1 MARPGLILIAGFALV
16 AIARNSPADAQET
29 RVLITK
35 ADCSRLVKYTASP
48 DVAYQQGIDAHGQTV
63 VPAGM
68 NSQPRFQADSHYLV
82 SLEVDLAE
90 RLGIPPGPSY
100 FDADAEIGLVEVR
113 EDRTF
118 LNGRPLQ
125 SEGQA
130 ELAALC
136 RQAESRTPKE
146 QAD

>member
-48 DVAYQQGIDAHGQTV
+48 DVAYQPGIDAHGQTV

-90 RLGIPPGPSY
+90 RLGIPPGPSL
-100 FDADAEIGLVEVR
+100 ILSI
-113 EDRTF
+113 
-118 LNGRPLQ
+118 L
-125 SEGQA
+125 
-130 ELAALC
+130 
-136 RQAESRTPKE
+136 SRRCC
-146 QAD
+146 

>member
-1 MARPGLILIAGFALV
+1 MARPGLILIAGLAFV
-16 AIARNSPADAQET
+16 AIARSFPADAQET
-29 RVLITK
+29 RVRITK

-48 DVAYQQGIDAHGQTV
+48 GVAHQPGIDAHGRAV
-63 VPAGM
+63 IPADL
-68 NSQPRFQADSHYLV
+68 DSGPGFETAGHYLV

-90 RLGIPPGPSY
+90 RLGIPSGPSN
-100 FDADAEIGLVEVR
+100 FDADAEIGLIEVR
-113 EDRTF
+113 EERTY

-136 RQAESRTPKE
+136 RQAESRTSKG
-146 QAD
+146 QAN

>member
-1 MARPGLILIAGFALV
+1 
-16 AIARNSPADAQET
+16 
-29 RVLITK
+29 
-35 ADCSRLVKYTASP
+35 
-48 DVAYQQGIDAHGQTV
+48 
-63 VPAGM
+63 
-68 NSQPRFQADSHYLV
+68 V

-90 RLGIPPGPSY
+90 RFGIPPGPNN

-130 ELAALC
+130 ELATLC

>member
-1 MARPGLILIAGFALV
+1 MARPGLILIAGLALV
-16 AIARNSPADAQET
+16 VIARNAPADAQET

-48 DVAYQQGIDAHGQTV
+48 DLAYQPGSDVRGRAV
-63 VPAGM
+63 VPADLD
-68 NSQPRFQADSHYLV
+68 PQAHFPAGDHYLV

-90 RLGIPPGPSY
+90 RLGIPPGPSN

-113 EDRTF
+113 DGRIYF
-118 LNGRPLQ
+118 NGRPLL

-130 ELAALC
+130 EFAALC
-136 RQAESRTPKE
+136 REAEGRAPKA

>member
-48 DVAYQQGIDAHGQTV
+48 DVAYQPGTDAHGRAV
-63 VPAGM
+63 VPTDLD
-68 NSQPRFQADSHYLV
+68 SQPRFQTGGHYLV

-90 RLGIPPGPSY
+90 RLGIPSGPSN
-100 FDADAEIGLVEVR
+100 FDADAEIGLIEVK
-113 EDRTF
+113 EERTY

-136 RQAESRTPKE
+136 RQAESRKPKG

>member
-1 MARPGLILIAGFALV
+1 MARPGLILIAGIALV

-35 ADCSRLVKYTASP
+35 ADCSRLVKYVAGP
-48 DVAYQQGIDAHGQTV
+48 DIAYQPGIDAHGRAV
-63 VPAGM
+63 VPADLD
-68 NSQPRFQADSHYLV
+68 SPTRFRADSHYLV

-90 RLGIPPGPSY
+90 RLGIPRGPSN

-136 RQAESRTPKE
+136 RQAESLTPNE
-146 QAD
+146 LAD

>member
-1 MARPGLILIAGFALV
+1 MARPGLILIAGLALV
-16 AIARNSPADAQET
+16 AIARNSPADARET

-48 DVAYQQGIDAHGQTV
+48 DVTHQSGIDAHGRPV
-63 VPAGM
+63 MPADLD
-68 NSQPRFQADSHYLV
+68 SESRFEAPGHYLV

-90 RLGIPPGPSY
+90 RLGIPPDPSN

-113 EDRTF
+113 EGRTYI
-118 LNGRPLQ
+118 NGRPLQ

-130 ELAALC
+130 EFAVLC
-136 RQAESRTPKE
+136 REAEGRVPDG